1 MTQDVKYFVDG
12 LLQNTKEL
20 SGYFEK
26 KNEKMYKMMTDYVYQ
41 FVLDYA
47 KLNGYEGE

>member
-1 MTQDVKYFVDG
+1 MTQDTKNFVDG
-12 LLQNTKEL
+12 LLQNTNEL
-20 SGYFEK
+20 SETFEK
-26 KNEKMYKMMTDYVYQ
+26 KNEPMFKMMTEYVHR